1 MRKIIFTF
9 FITLFFIPFISFAQ
23 SERITDFT
31 ASIDIQKD
39 ASFDVTEVIMYD
51 FGSQERHGIYRNIPV
66 KYKTEDGRTRL
77 IKISDIRVH
86 DGGSSNPSLNNY
98 RFEKSN
104 VGNDLQ
110 IKIGDPDKYVT
121 GLKKYVL
128 NYTVKGAINNFD
140 DHTEFYWNVTGN
152 NWNVPIEKARA
163 YIVLP
168 GEVGKE
174 SLQASCYKGPVGANT
189 TCGSLKIE
197 TEMEKTF
204 NYTIADSPINSLGP
218 NEGLTVALG
227 FPKGVVAEKE
237 YLYEVPFLST
247 FWGKVWLV
255 ANIVLPIAAFIIIF
269 AFWRKKGRD
278 PRGRGTIIAEYDA
291 PDGVDPVAV
300 GTLVDEKVDKK
311 DISAGIIDMAV
322 KGYLKINRLDG
333 KGIFKTKDYELT
345 KLKGSQGLADY
356 ERKIF
361 DALFASGNTVK
372 LKDLDASFATDVKE
386 AQKLVFE
393 SLVAQGYFA
402 KSPQKVRNI
411 YLVVGFIVLFAGFAA
426 MMLAPS
432 LIAVGVIILIFSFFM
447 PARTLKGVYAKEHIL
462 GLKEYLSVA
471 EKDRIKFHN
480 APEKN
485 PQTFEKY
492 LPYAMALG
500 VEKEWAK
507 QFEGI
512 FKENPSW
519 YNDPSMSTFS
529 AVAFASSM
537 DNFSTSAGAVSVPA
551 SSGGSG
557 LGGGGFSGGGMGGGG
572 GGSW

>member
-1 MRKIIFTF
+1 MFKKKLFLTF
-9 FITLFFIPFISFAQ
+9 FIIIFLIPFISFAQ

-31 ASIDIQKD
+31 ARIDIHKD

-51 FGSQERHGIYRNIPV
+51 FGDLQKHGIYRYIPY
-66 KYKTEDGRTRL
+66 KYKTNDGKTRL
-77 IKISDIRVH
+77 LEITNVSIT
-86 DGGSSNPSLNNY
+86 N
-98 RFEKSN
+98 EKKEKYNFTKSTS
-104 VGNDLQ
+104 GNFLEF
-110 IKIGDPDKYVT
+110 KIGDANRYVT
-121 GLKKYVL
+121 GLKTYVISYKM
-128 NYTVKGAINNFD
+128 NGAINYFD
-140 DHTEFYWNVTGN
+140 NQDELYWNVTGN
-152 NWNVPIEKARA
+152 DWNVPIEKASA
-163 YIVLP
+163 TVTLP
-168 GEVGKE
+168 KAAAANDLNVDSFIGASGSKEKGTITNGKDPIDTIEYE
-174 SLQASCYKGPVGANT
+174 SPRNL
-189 TCGSLKIE
+189 
-197 TEMEKTF
+197 
-204 NYTIADSPINSLGP
+204 NSG
-218 NEGLTVALG
+218 EGLTFAAG
-227 FPKGVVAEKE
+227 FPKGMVVQKD
-237 YLYEVPFLST
+237 YIYEVPFLST
-247 FWGKVWLV
+247 LLGKVWLA
-255 ANIVLPIAAFIIIF
+255 ANIILPIAAFIIIF

-291 PDGVDPVAV
+291 PDGVDAVAV

-311 DISAGIIDMAV
+311 DISAGIVDMAV

-361 DALFASGNTVK
+361 DALFAGGNTVK

-386 AQKLVFE
+386 SQKLVFE
-393 SLVAQGYFA
+393 SLVARGYFA

-411 YLVVGFIVLFAGFAA
+411 YLVVGFIIMFAGFAA
-426 MMLAPS
+426 MMIAPS